1 MDIIT
6 KNNNRLELFRTRF
19 ECIHPLSSFW
29 FFIKKSLRKY
39 ECRKIFRKP
48 VQSLTMSCWW
58 FRVIVKDFAKVQ
70 RLIAKFWTYILQC
83 ICIFLLLARLRTL
96 KVFRSFKKICEY
108 PFMISDL
115 RIICLFWSKIIRHR
129 TSRSLKSVDSF
140 NLSS

>member
-1 MDIIT
+1 MLYYALLITNRRNMDIIT

-39 ECRKIFRKP
+39 ECRKKFRKP

-96 KVFRSFKKICEY
+96 KVFRSFKKD
-108 PFMISDL
+108 MWISIYDL
-115 RIICLFWSKIIRHR
+115 RSQNYLFV
-129 TSRSLKSVDSF
+129 LK
-140 NLSS
+140 